1 MVINYIS
8 ILPCVAFA
16 GVMSLSVS
24 CNSALTVPAGAS
36 PAAALLNQ
44 LATFYGHVCAGSIFG
59 ARLGFAASEVLKN
72 KGATG
77 GFRARYYDLTCPVDD
92 PHLVAITSCGCN
104 SMAVP
109 NRGEHRLVLTSD
121 VAKCAVEARLTRKAE
136 EMGIRSRNLVER
148 IHDLPPGA
156 AERLVLEEK
165 VEEIYTWLG
174 TAPADEVVLITL
186 LEENTINE
194 HGGVNEH

>member
-1 MVINYIS
+1 MVVNYIS

-36 PAAALLNQ
+36 PAAALLHQ
-44 LATFYGHVCAGSIFG
+44 LATFYGHICAGSIFG
-59 ARLGFAASEVLKN
+59 ARLGFAASEALKN

-92 PHLVAITSCGCN
+92 PHPGGITSCGNN
-104 SMAVP
+104 SMAVR

-121 VAKCAVEARLTRKAE
+121 VARCAVEARLTRKAE
-136 EMGIRSRNLVER
+136 EMGIHSRDLVER
-148 IHDLPPGA
+148 IHTLPSGA
-156 AERLVLEEK
+156 AERLALEKK

-174 TAPADEVVLITL
+174 TAPAEDVVLITL
-186 LEENTINE
+186 LDE
-194 HGGVNEH
+194 HKD